1 MKTATKEEYLV
12 EATHSDCLKTNTACR
27 ACESSRLHKILVL
40 GPQPL
45 ANSFLT
51 EETVSRGDEQ
61 FFPLD
66 VYACEDCGLLQL
78 IHVVSPEVLFRDYIY
93 VSTTSD
99 TLQKHFASYAQ
110 AIKDRYSL
118 DSKSLI
124 VEIASNDGLLMKKFR
139 DVGVRGVG
147 VEPAVNIAQMA
158 REAGLEVVNEFF
170 NEETARQCL
179 KTHGA
184 ADVILGN
191 NVLAHVDGLASFLR
205 GIELLLKPRG
215 GVSIEVPYVRDLIE
229 HNEYDTVYHEHLSYF
244 SIQVLVKLFARFGLT
259 VYDVERVAI
268 HGGTIRVHAARK
280 SALYDPTPR
289 LKQLVAEEEALGL
302 NKLSS
307 QKGFAQK
314 VHETREAIV
323 GLLRKLRS
331 EGKRIAG
338 YGAPAKGN
346 TQLNYCKIGRELI
359 DYTVDKS
366 PLKQGKF
373 TPGMHLPVFPPEKLL
388 EDQPDYVLII
398 AWNFAEEI
406 MRQQRVY
413 HDRGGKF
420 IVPIPEPRIL

>member
-1 MKTATKEEYLV
+1 MKKKRCV
-12 EATHSDCLKTNTACR
+12 EATHSDCLKTSTTCR

-51 EETVSRGDEQ
+51 PETVTRGDEQ

-78 IHVVSPEVLFRDYIY
+78 IHVVAPDVLFRDYIY

-99 TLQKHFASYAQ
+99 TLQKHFAAYAQ
-110 AIKDRYSL
+110 AIKERYNL

-158 REAGLEVVNEFF
+158 RKDGFEVVNEFF
-170 NEETARQCL
+170 NEGTARQCL
-179 KTHGA
+179 QTYGP

-191 NVLAHVDGLASFLR
+191 NVLAHVDGLSSFLR

-215 GVSIEVPYVRDLIE
+215 GVSIEVPYLRDLVE

-244 SIQVLVKLFARFGLT
+244 SIHVLVKLFARFGLT
-259 VYDVERVAI
+259 VHDVERVAI
-268 HGGTIRVHAARK
+268 HGGSIRVHASRK
-280 SALYDPTPR
+280 AAGFEITAR
-289 LKQLVAEEEALGL
+289 LKQLLAEEDAMGL

-307 QKGFAQK
+307 HQGFAQK
-314 VHETREAIV
+314 VGGTRSALL
-323 GLLRKLRS
+323 GLLRKLKA

-346 TQLNYCKIGRELI
+346 TQLNYCGIGTDLV

-366 PLKQGKF
+366 PLKQGKL
-373 TPGMHLPVFPPEKLL
+373 TPGMHLPVYSPEKLL

-398 AWNFAEEI
+398 AWNFADEI
-406 MRQQRVY
+406 IRQQSAYRE
-413 HDRGGKF
+413 RGGKF
-420 IVPIPEPRIL
+420 IVPIPEPRIV